1 VFSTQFSWKRSSL
14 SSRVEARLRR
24 KGRLVF
30 WPAYF
35 DSENTRGDGRRVPKG
50 QALRGVKVDELYR
63 AAKDLELNPELKPGT
78 AFSKKPWDRTG
89 SVIVDKNKSKTLITV
104 ELASR
109 IRSNRSKR

>member
-1 VFSTQFSWKRSSL
+1 MRK
-14 SSRVEARLRR
+14 

-35 DSENTRGDGRRVPKG
+35 DSENTRGDGRRVSKG
-50 QALRGVKVDELYR
+50 LALRGVKVDELYR
-63 AAKDLELNPELKPGT
+63 AAEDLELNPELKPGT

-89 SVIVDKNKSKTLITV
+89 SVIVDKAKSKTLITA
-104 ELASR
+104 ELAAR

>member
-1 VFSTQFSWKRSSL
+1 M
-14 SSRVEARLRR
+14 RR

-35 DSENTRGDGRRVPKG
+35 ESENTRGDGRRVPKG
-50 QALRGVKVDELYR
+50 LALRGVKVDELYR
-63 AAKDLELNPELKPGT
+63 AAEDLELKPELKPGT

-89 SVIVDKNKSKTLITV
+89 SVLVDKKKPKTLITA
-104 ELASR
+104 ELAAR

>member
-1 VFSTQFSWKRSSL
+1 MRG
-14 SSRVEARLRR
+14 

-35 DSENTRGDGRRVPKG
+35 EFENTRGDGRRVPKG
-50 QALRGVKVDELYR
+50 LALRGVKVDELYG
-63 AAKDLELNPELKPGT
+63 AAEDLELNPELKPGT

-89 SVIVDKNKSKTLITV
+89 SVLVDKKKPKTLITA
-104 ELASR
+104 ELAAR

>member
-1 VFSTQFSWKRSSL
+1 
-14 SSRVEARLRR
+14 LRR

-35 DSENTRGDGRRVPKG
+35 ESENTRGDGRRVPKG

-63 AAKDLELNPELKPGT
+63 AAEDLELNPELKHGA
-78 AFSKKPWDRTG
+78 AFSKKPWDKTG
-89 SVIVDKNKSKTLITV
+89 SVLVDKTKSKTLITA
-104 ELASR
+104 ELAAL

>member
-1 VFSTQFSWKRSSL
+1 M
-14 SSRVEARLRR
+14 RR

-50 QALRGVKVDELYR
+50 KAVRGVKVDELFK
-63 AAKDLELNPELKPGT
+63 AADDLELNPELKPGT

-89 SVIVDKNKSKTLITV
+89 SIIVDKAKSKTLIMA

>member
-1 VFSTQFSWKRSSL
+1 M
-14 SSRVEARLRR
+14 RR

-35 DSENTRGDGRRVPKG
+35 ESENTRGDGRRVPKG
-50 QALRGVKVDELYR
+50 LALRGVKVDELYR
-63 AAKDLELNPELKPGT
+63 AAEDLELNPELKPGT

-89 SVIVDKNKSKTLITV
+89 SVIVDKKRSKTLIIA

>member
-1 VFSTQFSWKRSSL
+1 M
-14 SSRVEARLRR
+14 RR

-50 QALRGVKVDELYR
+50 LALRGVQVDELYR
-63 AAKDLELNPELKPGT
+63 AAEDLELNPELKPGT

-89 SVIVDKNKSKTLITV
+89 SVLVDKAKSKTLITAD
-104 ELASR
+104 LAAR

>member
-1 VFSTQFSWKRSSL
+1 M
-14 SSRVEARLRR
+14 RR

-35 DSENTRGDGRRVPKG
+35 ESENTRGDGRRVPKG
-50 QALRGVKVDELYR
+50 LALRGVKVDELYR
-63 AAKDLELNPELKPGT
+63 AAEDLELNPELKPGT

-89 SVIVDKNKSKTLITV
+89 SVLVDKKKPKTLITA
-104 ELASR
+104 ELAAR

>member
-1 VFSTQFSWKRSSL
+1 MRT
-14 SSRVEARLRR
+14 

-35 DSENTRGDGRRVPKG
+35 ESENTRGKGRRVPKG
-50 QALRGVKVDELYR
+50 LALRGVKVDELYK
-63 AAKDLELNPELKPGT
+63 AAEDLELNPELKPGA

-89 SVIVDKNKSKTLITV
+89 SIIVDKAKSKTLITA